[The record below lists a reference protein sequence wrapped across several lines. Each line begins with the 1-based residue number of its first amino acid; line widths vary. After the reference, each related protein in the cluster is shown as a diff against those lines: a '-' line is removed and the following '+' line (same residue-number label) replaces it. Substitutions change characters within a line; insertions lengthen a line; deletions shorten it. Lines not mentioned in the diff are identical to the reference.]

1 MYNVLVSLENHLD
14 HARKKSVYTPHDL
27 LDNFLKLLDH
37 LINPHLNLL
46 LLLFLLLSGRSR
58 LRNILRHT
66 QSPRIPLVD
75 GTFPLRDE
83 LRTDGCLL
91 RRVRLIKRPRIFA
104 QVPTYIA
111 FLVFG

>member
-1 MYNVLVSLENHLD
+1 MSSSLENISTT
-14 HARKKSVYTPHDL
+14 RKKCVYKASQLINL

-46 LLLFLLLSGRSR
+46 LLLFLLLSGRPR

-66 QSPRIPLVD
+66 QSPRIPLVN
-75 GTFPLRDE
+75 GAFPLRDE
-83 LRTDGCLL
+83 LRTDRRLL
-91 RRVRLIKRPRIFA
+91 RRVCLIKRPRIFA
-104 QVPTYIA
+104 QVPAYIA